1 MEGRREEGW
10 LQRRERCLKCRLDER
25 QRLMFQSQVCVG
37 PEGETESDGELTKQN
52 VTTMQQGLY
61 KCVSCSPYECM
72 LNKIED
78 SLQAVRKNRH
88 VHSEERVVNER

>member
-37 PEGETESDGELTKQN
+37 PEGETENSQN
-52 VTTMQQGLY
+52 KMLPL
-61 KCVSCSPYECM
+61 CSKAYISVYHALLMSAC
-72 LNKIED
+72 
-78 SLQAVRKNRH
+78 
-88 VHSEERVVNER
+88 

>member
-1 MEGRREEGW
+1 MSEHYENCHTFVGDLSDASSLGGELLVKVKEVEGGGRRLMEGRREEGW

-52 VTTMQQGLY
+52 VTTMQ
-61 KCVSCSPYECM
+61 
-72 LNKIED
+72 
-78 SLQAVRKNRH
+78 
-88 VHSEERVVNER
+88 